1 MEWFYLVLY
10 LTGSMFCVMNML
22 GKVKTSRAMIN
33 ALCLSYLCL
42 GLTVV
47 IGAFNK

>member
-1 MEWFYLVLY
+1 MEWIYLALY
-10 LTGSMFCVMNML
+10 LTGSIFYVMNML
-22 GKVKTSRAMIN
+22 GKVKARKTMIN